1 MAVIFFYVNQLLRKN
16 WGITVRWFLLPFFL
30 MLSACIHTENYA
42 VPSAKLHVNELNAYA
57 LSGSGYRIR
66 LQDSYPIGRASVVY
80 VSAEDALLATKLSTA
95 LRRYFAVQSLPVNT
109 LPKAGF
115 LFRIEQLLSC
125 KQQSLSCESRQLHD
139 QIAIANHKDR
149 YMPRHHRFK
158 ITVLDLHSEKTIEVI
173 HITTRRAFIARD
185 NSSAR
190 LLDHA
195 LIRLTKQLSESAT

>member
-1 MAVIFFYVNQLLRKN
+1 M
-16 WGITVRWFLLPFFL
+16 RWFLLPFFL

-42 VPSAKLHVNELNAYA
+42 VPSAKLHANELNAYA

-95 LRRYFAVQSLPVNT
+95 LRRYFAVQSLPVSLAVNT

-115 LFRIEQLLSC
+115 LFRIEELLSC
-125 KQQSLSCESRQLHD
+125 KRQSLSCESRQLHD

-173 HITTRRAFIARD
+173 NITTRRAFIARD